1 MSWAIWIAGLP
12 GRGERGQMEA
22 AEEMIRTRGVP
33 VRLLDLDAIWRDL
46 SPGDDGAGA
55 ERELVH
61 RALGYVVAQLTEA
74 QMPVIVATTTPSNL
88 CARAGEPGATARD
101 AAPYEHGRALEHVLD
116 TTRMD
121 VATATDVVAALAE
134 RLAAGARE
142 RRPSLSGWAMWITGR
157 PGSGKTTLARRVA
170 EALSAG
176 SAPVRILDLASAR
189 AAIVGREWATE
200 PQEAF
205 VHQALTLATKILT
218 EGGVD
223 VILDAT
229 APRRAWREAARKWIT
244 HFAEVQLVCPS
255 EICEERERATRWGL
269 GGARSSEGEG
279 FVARPDIV
287 VDYEES
293 WHPDLRLHTH
303 APDLLTTVEDVLGL
317 ARRLEQAARLQSTEV
332 ERTLP

>member
-1 MSWAIWIAGLP
+1 MSWAMWIAGLP

-46 SPGDDGAGA
+46 SAKHDGAEA
-55 ERELVH
+55 EREFVH

-74 QMPVIVATTTPSNL
+74 QVSVIVATTTPSNL
-88 CARAGEPGATARD
+88 HARAGEPDATARG
-101 AAPYEHGRALEHVLD
+101 AAPYEHGRPPELMLD

-121 VATATDVVAALAE
+121 VATAMDVVAALAE
-134 RLAAGARE
+134 RLAAVARE
-142 RRPSLSGWAMWITGR
+142 RRASSSGWAMWITGR
-157 PGSGKTTLARRVA
+157 PGSGKTTLAWRVA
-170 EALSAG
+170 EALSAD
-176 SAPVRILDLASAR
+176 SAPVRILDLGSAR
-189 AAIVGREWATE
+189 AAIVGREWTTE

-205 VHQALTLATKILT
+205 VHRTLTLATKILT
-218 EGGVD
+218 ESGVD

-269 GGARSSEGEG
+269 GGARSGKGEG
-279 FVARPDIV
+279 FMARPDIV

-303 APDLLTTVEDVLGL
+303 APDLPTTVEEVLRL
-317 ARRLEQAARLQSTEV
+317 ARGLERAARLQSTGV